1 VLVAALTV
9 FVCLSN
15 CNPAVISILRRLI
28 PDEAYLKSNLPGLK
42 GFDLNQVPGGYQLG
56 VKWRLLPKKIPIS
69 KTGSILSPFN
79 LELNVKSYSKFYY
92 SSNSSLTGKPTIT
105 ESTGVKATLQFSLTK
120 VKTRFGDFDLKLGIT
135 LHKSSEQSCIVS
147 RFSISI
153 IDPLGER
160 VIYSKDYSSFHWHNR
175 GSMFEDPVFINSKE
189 LDKLISPDSDKPLK
203 VSANMWFATKHQS
216 KSIDL
221 PSFTR
226 IEAQSESKFQP
237 PVIDEVNDVVSDS
250 LRKRFDDYNTK
261 NNGKESDSSYK
272 IYEPIINIRVPKIV
286 DQGILNRI
294 KDKTFNDSKLE
305 GNFSESGFRTA
316 VEFILTQTLPKYIS
330 KNKIF
335 SLISLSEVYQIQP
348 LKCSLTR
355 KLLEDV
361 KESNIIDL
369 IILSK
374 EKGIKSEDIKTYLLS
389 YLKMMSKS
397 FDSNTWP
404 DFMEELIVNLR
415 EL

>member
-1 VLVAALTV
+1 V
-9 FVCLSN
+9 
-15 CNPAVISILRRLI
+15 
-28 PDEAYLKSNLPGLK
+28 E
-42 GFDLNQVPGGYQLG
+42 
-56 VKWRLLPKKIPIS
+56 
-69 KTGSILSPFN
+69 
-79 LELNVKSYSKFYY
+79 SYSKFYH

-105 ESTGVKATLQFSLTK
+105 ESTGVKATFQFSLTK

-135 LHKSSEQSCIVS
+135 LHKNSEQSCIVS
-147 RFSISI
+147 KFKISI
-153 IDPLGER
+153 IDLFGVR

-175 GSMFEDPVFINSKE
+175 GSIFEDPVFINSKE

-203 VSANMWFATKHQS
+203 VSANMLFASKHES
-216 KSIDL
+216 KLIDL
-221 PSFTR
+221 PPFTR
-226 IEAQSESKFQP
+226 IEAESESRFQL

-250 LRKRFDDYNTK
+250 LRKRFDDYYNTK

-272 IYEPIINIRVPKIV
+272 VYEAIINIRVPKIV
-286 DQGILNRI
+286 NEGILARI
-294 KDKTFNDSKLE
+294 KDKSFNDSKLE

-335 SLISLSEVYQIQP
+335 SLMSLSEVYQIQP

-374 EKGIKSEDIKTYLLS
+374 EKGIKSENIKTYLLS

-404 DFMEELIVNLR
+404 DFMDELIVNLR